1 MKLNK
6 LCFAMAGMFA
16 AGNAFA
22 LAPNAIDPENPGAN
36 DIVIHY
42 GGATAQSQTVK
53 DLATT
58 LCAPGTIDH
67 YNNVATDATHLV
79 VSCQLATP
87 ISGKSNLYFSY
98 YLNGGSV
105 YGVTP
110 VADQVSL
117 NYMKVFG
124 GTCSTPDAGS
134 PSLNWTCANAGPADQ
149 YPHAPEAGGSDVEP
163 ALFKNSNV
171 AGLPFPAPSAAG
183 LANLT
188 VEPAFQVIFG
198 LAVNLALLDGTA
210 DNDGDGNPDYPGG
223 TGTIKSL
230 SKSSVASIFSKAKV
244 QWDAIPEFGNMESFY
259 LGGATT
265 NIHVCRRVAGSG
277 TQAAAQVHFLRQE
290 CSGNSLGFATAATW
304 PIPGELEEIS
314 SSTKILSQCV
324 DVNPRAIGISS
335 LEKQPSA
342 KYGTNW
348 AYVAIDGILPTL
360 ENAATGK
367 YDYLFEN
374 SMQYNNTVVD
384 TAQQGFLDALFAAAK
399 DASVLAGLP
408 GVLGVPDYVVNVPG
422 DFSDLNGNGIYAEFN
437 PSSPVSWVSRDT
449 QACKPLVQKF

>member
-1 MKLNK
+1 MKFCK
-6 LCFAMAGMFA
+6 LSLALSGVLA

-22 LAPNAIDPENPGAN
+22 LAPNAIDPQNPGVN

-42 GGATAQSQTVK
+42 AGATAQSQTVK
-53 DLATT
+53 NLATD
-58 LCAPGTIDH
+58 LCVAGTIDH
-67 YNNVATDATHLV
+67 YNNVAADPTHLV
-79 VSCQLATP
+79 VSCQLTTP

-117 NYMKVFG
+117 NYMKVNG
-124 GTCSTPDAGS
+124 GSCTTPDAGS
-134 PSLNWTCANAGPADQ
+134 PSLNWTCGNSGADQ

-171 AGLPFPAPSAAG
+171 AGLAFGAASPAG

-188 VEPAFQVIFG
+188 VEPAFEVIFG
-198 LAVNLALLDGTA
+198 LAMNLSLLDGTV
-210 DNDGDGNPDYPGG
+210 YPGG

-230 SKSSVASIFSKAKV
+230 SKSSAASIFSGAKV
-244 QWDAIPEFGNMESFY
+244 QWDAIPEFGNMDNFY

-265 NIHVCRRVAGSG
+265 NVHVCRRKAGSG

-290 CSGNSLGFATAATW
+290 CSDSARTFGSVSTW
-304 PIPGELEEIS
+304 PIAGELEEIS

-324 DVNPRAIGISS
+324 DVNTRAIGISS

-348 AYVAIDGILPTL
+348 AYVAIDGVMPTE

-384 TAQQGFLDALFAAAK
+384 AAQKGFLDALFAAAK
-399 DASVLAGLP
+399 DASVLAGKP

-422 DFSDLNGNGIYAEFN
+422 DFSDLNGNGILAEFN
-437 PSSPVSWVSRDT
+437 PSSPVSWVTRNT
-449 QACKPLVQKF
+449 QACKPLVQAF

>member
-1 MKLNK
+1 MKFSK
-6 LCFAMAGMFA
+6 LSLALSGVLA

-22 LAPNAIDPENPGAN
+22 LAPNAIDPQNPGIN

-42 GGATAQSQTVK
+42 AGATAQSQTVK
-53 DLATT
+53 SLATD
-58 LCAPGTIDH
+58 LCVAGTIDH
-67 YNNVATDATHLV
+67 YNNVAADPTHLV
-79 VSCQLATP
+79 VSCQLTTSIA
-87 ISGKSNLYFSY
+87 GKSNLYFSY
-98 YLNGGSV
+98 FLDGGSV

-124 GTCSTPDAGS
+124 GTCSTPDVAS
-134 PSLNWTCANAGPADQ
+134 PSLNWTCANSVNAVDPTLPSADQ
-149 YPHAPEAGGSDVEP
+149 YAHAPEAGGSDVEP

-171 AGLPFPAPSAAG
+171 AGLDFGAASPAG

-198 LAVNLALLDGTA
+198 LAMNLNLLDGSV
-210 DNDGDGNPDYPGG
+210 YPGG

-230 SKSSVASIFSKAKV
+230 SKSSVASIVSGAKV
-244 QWDAIPEFGNMESFY
+244 QWDAIPEFGNMDSYY

-265 NIHVCRRVAGSG
+265 NVHLCRRVAGSG
-277 TQAAAQVHFLRQE
+277 TQAAAQVQFLGQE
-290 CSGNSLGFATAATW
+290 CSASARSFANLGTW

-324 DVNPRAIGISS
+324 DTNTRAIGISS

-348 AYVAIDGILPTL
+348 AYVAIDGIMPTE

-384 TAQQGFLDALFAAAK
+384 AAQKGFLDALFAAAK
-399 DASVLAGLP
+399 DASVLAGKP
-408 GVLGVPDYVVNVPG
+408 GVLGVPDYVVNIPG
-422 DFSDLNGNGIYAEFN
+422 DFADLNGNGILAEFN
-437 PSSPVSWVSRDT
+437 PSSPVSWVTRET
-449 QACKPLVQKF
+449 QACKPLVQAF